1 MIESNIINW
10 IDLGDSMQSLDIYGK
25 KKMIKFFNFIHVL
38 VSFTNFSIFFY
49 IILKFFF
56 FLQIMMLTLVNLED
70 KDDSTIVILKY
81 ISKVI
86 FVQEIITDKEI
97 YKIRYHNK
105 QRFNL
110 SCHSMHCVHSYFDSN
125 RKIYDKNSNSFIQ
138 PDQCDHNEL
147 PHRANCANFNY
158 GNVVSFG

>member
-10 IDLGDSMQSLDIYGK
+10 IDLGDSMQSLDIRK
-25 KKMIKFFNFIHVL
+25 EKKFFNFIHVL

-70 KDDSTIVILKY
+70 KDDSAIVILKY

-86 FVQEIITDKEI
+86 FVQEIITDKES
-97 YKIRYHNK
+97 YKIAIIINSVLTLVVILCIVYTVISIRIGKFMIKIPIHL
-105 QRFNL
+105 FNL
-110 SCHSMHCVHSYFDSN
+110 INVIIM
-125 RKIYDKNSNSFIQ
+125 
-138 PDQCDHNEL
+138 
-147 PHRANCANFNY
+147 NY
-158 GNVVSFG
+158 LIGPIVQISIMAT

>member
-25 KKMIKFFNFIHVL
+25 KKMIKSFNFIHVL

-70 KDDSTIVILKY
+70 KDDSAIVILKY

-86 FVQEIITDKEI
+86 FVQEIITDKES
-97 YKIRYHNK
+97 YKIAIIINSVLTLVVILCIVYTVISIRIGKFMIKIPIHL
-105 QRFNL
+105 FNL
-110 SCHSMHCVHSYFDSN
+110 INVIIM
-125 RKIYDKNSNSFIQ
+125 
-138 PDQCDHNEL
+138 
-147 PHRANCANFNY
+147 NY
-158 GNVVSFG
+158 LIGPIVQISIMAT

>member
-70 KDDSTIVILKY
+70 KDDSAIVILKY

-86 FVQEIITDKEI
+86 FVQEIITDKES
-97 YKIRYHNK
+97 YKIAIIINSVLTLVVILCIVYTVISIRIGK
-105 QRFNL
+105 LMIKFQF
-110 SCHSMHCVHSYFDSN
+110 
-125 RKIYDKNSNSFIQ
+125 IYST
-138 PDQCDHNEL
+138 
-147 PHRANCANFNY
+147 
-158 GNVVSFG
+158 

>member
-25 KKMIKFFNFIHVL
+25 KKMIKSFNFIHVL

-70 KDDSTIVILKY
+70 KDDSAIVILKY

-86 FVQEIITDKEI
+86 LCRK
-97 YKIRYHNK
+97 
-105 QRFNL
+105 L
-110 SCHSMHCVHSYFDSN
+110 SQIKKVTKSLS
-125 RKIYDKNSNSFIQ
+125 
-138 PDQCDHNEL
+138 
-147 PHRANCANFNY
+147 
-158 GNVVSFG
+158 

>member
-70 KDDSTIVILKY
+70 KDDSAIVILKY

-86 FVQEIITDKEI
+86 FVQEIITDKES
-97 YKIRYHNK
+97 YKIATDVFGVV
-105 QRFNL
+105 QILILIF
-110 SCHSMHCVHSYFDSN
+110 SFSYIIKS
-125 RKIYDKNSNSFIQ
+125 
-138 PDQCDHNEL
+138 
-147 PHRANCANFNY
+147 
-158 GNVVSFG
+158 

>member
-10 IDLGDSMQSLDIYGK
+10 IHLGDSMQSLDIYGK

-56 FLQIMMLTLVNLED
+56 FLQIMMLTLVNSED
-70 KDDSTIVILKY
+70 KDDSAIVILKY

-86 FVQEIITDKEI
+86 FVQEIITDKES
-97 YKIRYHNK
+97 YKIAIIINSVLTLVVILCIVYTVISIRIGKFMIKIPIHL
-105 QRFNL
+105 FNL
-110 SCHSMHCVHSYFDSN
+110 INVIIM
-125 RKIYDKNSNSFIQ
+125 
-138 PDQCDHNEL
+138 
-147 PHRANCANFNY
+147 NY
-158 GNVVSFG
+158 LIGPIVQISIMAT

>member
-25 KKMIKFFNFIHVL
+25 KKMIKSFNFIHVL

-49 IILKFFF
+49 IIFF

-70 KDDSTIVILKY
+70 KDDSAIVILKY

-86 FVQEIITDKEI
+86 FVQEIITDKES
-97 YKIRYHNK
+97 YKIAIIINSVLTLVVILCIVYTVISIRSE
-105 QRFNL
+105 NL
-110 SCHSMHCVHSYFDSN
+110 
-125 RKIYDKNSNSFIQ
+125 
-138 PDQCDHNEL
+138 
-147 PHRANCANFNY
+147 
-158 GNVVSFG
+158 